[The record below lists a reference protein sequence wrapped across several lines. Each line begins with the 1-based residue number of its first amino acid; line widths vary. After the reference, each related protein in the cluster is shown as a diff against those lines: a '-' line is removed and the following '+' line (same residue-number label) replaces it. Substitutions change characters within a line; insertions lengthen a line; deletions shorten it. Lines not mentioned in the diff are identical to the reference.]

1 MSSDEQLLVDI
12 ERLQTIEKELF
23 ANLETNAS
31 LTTDQQNKIIE
42 RINSISDMRIDLY
55 QTIGG
60 MNQFYKTSLE
70 NSEDT
75 LNEQKVAIGIIEKEL
90 NDSKQKI
97 DELKNAKINKLRA
110 IELNSYYSDAYEEK
124 TQLMK
129 VLFYTLLPIVII
141 SFLYKK
147 GILPGFVFNSLT
159 LLIVFVGSY
168 FALKYIISIFMRDN
182 MNYQEFD
189 WFFNKANAPKA
200 NPGDGT
206 ETDPWALGSIGTCIG
221 EACCPSTD
229 EGIQDLVY
237 DSATNQ
243 CIKKEND
250 IEDVLTKGVSAN
262 AKADATI
269 GESFTPNQL

>member
-1 MSSDEQLLVDI
+1 MSDEQILADI

-23 ANLETNAS
+23 ANLETTPA
-31 LTTDQQNKIIE
+31 LTVDQQNKIID
-42 RINSISDMRIDLY
+42 RINSISEMRIDLY

-97 DELKNAKINKLRA
+97 DELKNAKIGKLRA

-129 VLFYTLLPIVII
+129 VLFYTLLPIVVI

-147 GILPGFVFNSLT
+147 GILPGFVFNSLV
-159 LLIVFVGSY
+159 LLIVFIGAFYSLQY
-168 FALKYIISIFMRDN
+168 LTSIFMRDN
-182 MNYQEFD
+182 MNYQEYD
-189 WFFNKANAPKA
+189 WFFNKNNAPKA
-200 NPGDGT
+200 NPSDGS
-206 ETDPWALGSIGTCIG
+206 ETDPWALGSAGLCVSDSCCN
-221 EACCPSTD
+221 EA
-229 EGIQDLVY
+229 EGLVY
-237 DSATNQ
+237 DSATNR
-243 CIKKEND
+243 CIKKQV
-250 IEDVLTKGVSAN
+250 EDVLTKGVSAN
-262 AKADATI
+262 AKPDATI
-269 GESFTPNQL
+269 SESFV

>member
-1 MSSDEQLLVDI
+1 MSDEQILADI

-23 ANLETNAS
+23 ANLETNGELS
-31 LTTDQQNKIIE
+31 VDQQNKIIE

-60 MNQFYKTSLE
+60 MNQFYKASLE

-75 LNEQKVAIGIIEKEL
+75 LNEQKVAIGIIEKDL
-90 NDSKQKI
+90 NNSKQKI
-97 DELKNAKINKLRA
+97 DELKNSKINKLRA

-124 TQLMK
+124 TQFMK

-168 FALKYIISIFMRDN
+168 FALKYMVSIFMRDN
-182 MNYQEFD
+182 MNYQEYD

-200 NPGDGT
+200 TPSDGS
-206 ETDPWALGSIGTCIG
+206 ETDPWALGAAGMCVSD
-221 EACCPSTD
+221 ACCNES
-229 EGIQDLVY
+229 EGLVY
-237 DSATNQ
+237 DQTTNR
-243 CIKKEND
+243 CVKKQV
-250 IEDVLTKGVSAN
+250 EDVLTKGVSAN
-262 AKADATI
+262 AKPDATM
-269 GESFTPNQL
+269 

>member
-1 MSSDEQLLVDI
+1 MSDDQILADI

-23 ANLETNAS
+23 ANLETNGGLSAE
-31 LTTDQQNKIIE
+31 QQNKIIE
-42 RINSISDMRIDLY
+42 KINSISDMRIDLY

-60 MNQFYKTSLE
+60 MNQFYKTSLT

-97 DELKNAKINKLRA
+97 DELKNAKIGKLRA

-141 SFLYKK
+141 SFLYKR

-159 LLIVFVGSY
+159 VLIIFVGSY
-168 FALKYIISIFMRDN
+168 FALKYLTSIFMRDN
-182 MNYQEFD
+182 MNYQEYD

-200 NPGDGT
+200 TPGDGT
-206 ETDPWALGSIGTCIG
+206 ETDPWALGSLGICIG
-221 EACCPSTD
+221 EACCPESNED
-229 EGIQDLVY
+229 GLVY
-237 DSATNQ
+237 DTTMNK
-243 CIKKEND
+243 CVKKQV
-250 IEDVLTKGVSAN
+250 EDVLTKGVSAN
-262 AKADATI
+262 AKADVT
-269 GESFTPNQL
+269 L

>member
-1 MSSDEQLLVDI
+1 MSDEQLLADI

-23 ANLETNAS
+23 ANLETNNG
-31 LTTDQQNKIIE
+31 LTADQQNKIIE
-42 RINSISDMRIDLY
+42 RINSISEMRIDLY

-60 MNQFYKTSLE
+60 INTFYKTSVA

-90 NDSKQKI
+90 NDAKQKI
-97 DELKNAKINKLRA
+97 DDLKIAKIGKMRA

-141 SFLYKK
+141 SFFYKK
-147 GILPGFVFNSLT
+147 GLVPDFIFNSLV

-168 FALKYIISIFMRDN
+168 FALQYIISIFMRDN
-182 MNYQEFD
+182 MNYQEYD

-200 NPGDGT
+200 TPTDGT
-206 ETDPWALGSIGTCIG
+206 ETDPWAIGSLGTCIG
-221 EACCPSTD
+221 EGCCPSLN
-229 EGIQDLVY
+229 EGQNEGQNEGVEQPLVY
-237 DSATNQ
+237 DSATNK
-243 CIKKEND
+243 CVIKSKE
-250 IEDVLTKGVSAN
+250 ELVLTKGVSVN
-262 AKADATI
+262 QKPDAT
-269 GESFTPNQL
+269 L

>member
-1 MSSDEQLLVDI
+1 MSDDQLLADI

-23 ANLETNAS
+23 ANLETNS
-31 LTTDQQNKIIE
+31 GLSTDQQNKIIE
-42 RINSISDMRIDLY
+42 KINNISEMRIDLY
-55 QTIGG
+55 RTIGG

-97 DELKNAKINKLRA
+97 DELKNAKIGKLRA

-147 GILPGFVFNSLT
+147 GLLPGFVFNSLV
-159 LLIVFVGSY
+159 LLIIFIGAY
-168 FALKYIISIFMRDN
+168 FSLQYLTSIFMRDN
-182 MNYQEFD
+182 MNYREYD
-189 WFFNKANAPKA
+189 WFFNKNNAPKA
-200 NPGDGT
+200 TPNDGS
-206 ETDPWALGSIGTCIG
+206 ETDPWALGSLGTCIG
-221 EACCPSTD
+221 EACCPSSD
-229 EGIQDLVY
+229 EEDLVY
-237 DSATNQ
+237 DSATNR
-243 CIKKEND
+243 CVKKEV
-250 IEDVLTKGVSAN
+250 EDVLTKGVSAN
-262 AKADATI
+262 AKADVTI
-269 GESFTPNQL
+269 GESFMANQQ